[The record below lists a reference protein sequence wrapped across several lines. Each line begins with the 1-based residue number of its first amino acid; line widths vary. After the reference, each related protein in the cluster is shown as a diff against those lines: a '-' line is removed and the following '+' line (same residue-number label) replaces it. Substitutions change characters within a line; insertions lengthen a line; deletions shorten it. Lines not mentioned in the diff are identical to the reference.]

1 MRKTLVRLGMGVAAT
16 AAALALMAPAAH
28 ATEGSDHDDGAST
41 STKPEGT
48 LLDAWANRDM
58 DIGTFG
64 SAMAQAGDS
73 RIDGIGGILDGWANR
88 DKDISFG
95 AAMAAATGSRMGGFG
110 AGSILDGWGNRDM
123 DIGAFAMGSAMAQ
136 ALSETTWRNAD
147 TPNGGETLG
156 SDW

>member
-1 MRKTLVRLGMGVAAT
+1 MAASWKSTASPGQSRTLL
-16 AAALALMAPAAH
+16 AAH

-73 RIDGIGGILDGWANR
+73 RIDGIGGILDGW
-88 DKDISFG
+88 
-95 AAMAAATGSRMGGFG
+95 
-110 AGSILDGWGNRDM
+110 GNRDM